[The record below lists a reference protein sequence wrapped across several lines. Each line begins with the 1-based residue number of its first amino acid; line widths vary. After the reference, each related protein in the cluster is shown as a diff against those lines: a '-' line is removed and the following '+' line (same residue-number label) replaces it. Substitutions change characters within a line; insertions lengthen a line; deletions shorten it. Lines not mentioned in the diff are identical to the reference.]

1 MRMNMKISSRVK
13 EQIARTIGEYFTT
26 NEITTVFKDI
36 GVETDESL
44 YAKWCIT
51 LDAFSKFENK
61 ENDIPEAIAEFCH
74 PLSFLDPGRRMAFIQ
89 RLNEILSYDDIEIQ
103 HTDKTAKLFMV
114 CGDKPEVKPEPTK
127 VPKGSPVPK
136 NEEGV
141 FDPPKADDLPDVYK
155 CSISSKAISLI
166 AGEVPLQRFEVI
178 RIVEPILKEIK
189 YIYPLSVVQ
198 DYLDRSQDYTF
209 FDFNDV
215 LQTMR
220 QKDINAD
227 SHIETILSALLQP
240 INYEP
245 YLETLDAFKEKID
258 RFLAYDKL
266 MLIETDGKYTIKP
279 IPKEI
284 NRPVKPKQTEAEIIQ
299 SLVDS
304 LKEDDPVIIKNKG
317 RLMKIRE
324 YHQAY
329 MNIIE
334 LFCVD
339 TTKPDPELNDAYV
352 KLADKIQLLINAI
365 PLKRHK
371 IEFYRPFDDFYSAE
385 HYWKSLVHT
394 DLDGERAELSWEA
407 IRPRLYKAHSD
418 ITKLISKAEATS
430 DMTDDEIALEAV
442 NSLIANK
449 RTASDEPENAES
461 VIPTMRLIH
470 ENADTKT
477 AKKKAKKQST
487 YPKTIP
493 SGTRWESI
501 TMRFLDDETV
511 EIRVAGTVHK
521 TGYADM
527 GFADNRKNG
536 QPPNLQWMF
545 LKALAEN
552 NGSLKASDG
561 NASDN
566 YKQHKLRLSKRLMEY
581 FSLDAEPF
589 KDYTHQTGYQL
600 KMTIFYNKDDVET
613 PQDAPSDRIS
623 EDIGDMFSKLSQ

>member
-44 YAKWCIT
+44 YAKWRIT

-74 PLSFLDPGRRMAFIQ
+74 PLSFPDPERRIAFIQ

-103 HTDKTAKLFMV
+103 HTEKTAKLVPMSEAEAP
-114 CGDKPEVKPEPTK
+114 KPAK
-127 VPKGSPVPK
+127 VSKGSPVPK
-136 NEEGV
+136 NEVGV

-227 SHIETILSALLQP
+227 KHIETILSALLQP

-245 YLETLDAFKEKID
+245 YLENLDTFKEKID

-266 MLIETDGKYTIKP
+266 TLIETDGKYTIEP

-284 NRPVKPKQTEAEIIQ
+284 NRPIKPKQTEAEIIQ

-449 RTASDEPENAES
+449 RTATDEPE
-461 VIPTMRLIH
+461 PTENIQKLHLIH
-470 ENADTKT
+470 ENLDTKSEQ
-477 AKKKAKKQST
+477 KKAKKQST

-493 SGTRWESI
+493 AGTRWENI

-511 EIRVAGTVHK
+511 EIRLAGNVHN

-536 QPPNLQWMF
+536 QPPNLQWAF
-545 LKALAEN
+545 LKALAES
-552 NGSLKASDG
+552 NGSMKASDG

-566 YKQHKLRLSKRLMEY
+566 YKQHKHRLSKRLMAY
-581 FSLDAEPF
+581 FSLDTDPF
-589 KDYTHQTGYQL
+589 REYTPQTGYDL
-600 KMTIFYNKDDVET
+600 KMDIFYNKDSNHQPT
-613 PQDAPSDRIS
+613 KTLQDPLLEEVDDIFSDLAR
-623 EDIGDMFSKLSQ
+623 